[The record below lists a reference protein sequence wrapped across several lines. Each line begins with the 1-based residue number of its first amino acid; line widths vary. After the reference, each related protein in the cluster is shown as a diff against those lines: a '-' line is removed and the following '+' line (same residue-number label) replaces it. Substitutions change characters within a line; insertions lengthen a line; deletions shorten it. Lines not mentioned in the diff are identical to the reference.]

1 MYQISSTLYLEVLN
15 HLVGQIDNK
24 GYYSGSFELDFDD
37 IRCRMTL
44 SAVIYRS
51 HNIDAEHGESSIED
65 IIPVWWE
72 FHTITANGDGE
83 EILNDFSFNE
93 LTTYL
98 EEV

>member
-1 MYQISSTLYLEVLN
+1 MYQITSKLYLEVLN
-15 HLVGQIDNK
+15 HLIGQIDNK

-51 HNIDAEHGESSIED
+51 NNSDSESNGSEIED

-93 LTTYL
+93 LRTYL

>member
-1 MYQISSTLYLEVLN
+1 MYQISSTLYLQVLN
-15 HLVGQIDNK
+15 LLAGHIDNK

-51 HNIDAEHGESSIED
+51 KDIDAEYGKSSIED

-72 FHTITANGDGE
+72 FHTKTANGDGE

-93 LTTYL
+93 LRTYL

>member
-1 MYQISSTLYLEVLN
+1 MYQISSTLYLQVLN
-15 HLVGQIDNK
+15 LLVGHIDNK

-51 HNIDAEHGESSIED
+51 KDIDAEHHQRGIDD

-72 FHTITANGDGE
+72 FHTLTANGDGE

-93 LTTYL
+93 LRTYL